1 MEGQGVIN
9 YSVSRPS
16 FAISTETTEFDDE
29 LIRRGI
35 ISFEESMMRKGA
47 SHQEAMRLKEM
58 KEGRTTSVNCPDTEE
73 TQTEDDF
80 LEQYRQKR
88 LQELKEHAS
97 SGGGGSNPYGKFGQ
111 VMLISRQ
118 DWAREVNEAS
128 HSAWVVISLT
138 SSDVERTGCMEKAV
152 SALSSKFVDV
162 KFVAIPHQ
170 QAIAN
175 WPEDHLPT
183 VFLYR
188 HGKLQH
194 QLVSLP
200 TSISEEQLEWKL
212 AQLGVLETDLEEEP
226 SDQNRTYRFK
236 SGSYRGTVFGGTA
249 SELMTRESVDATNA
263 YDDVD

>member
-1 MEGQGVIN
+1 MEGQGVVN
-9 YSVSRPS
+9 YNVSRAS

-35 ISFEESMMRKGA
+35 ITFEESMMRKGA

-58 KEGRTTSVNCPDTEE
+58 KEGRTIVHSPDTG
-73 TQTEDDF
+73 TQTEDAF

-88 LQELKEHAS
+88 LLELKQHA
-97 SGGGGSNPYGKFGQ
+97 SGGGGNPYGKFGQ

-128 HSAWVVISLT
+128 QSTWVVISLS
-138 SSDVERTGCMEKAV
+138 SSDVERTGCMENAV
-152 SALSSKFVDV
+152 AALSSSFVDV

-175 WPEDHLPT
+175 WPEEHLPT
-183 VFLYR
+183 IFLYR

-200 TSISEEQLEWKL
+200 TSISAEQLEWKL
-212 AQLGVLETDLEEEP
+212 AQLGVLETDMEEEP
-226 SDQNRTYRFK
+226 SGQNRTDRFK
-236 SGSYRGTVFGGTA
+236 TGSYSGTVFGGTG
-249 SELMTRESVDATNA
+249 SELKTRELVADAMNA